1 MDVARVRQRKGINSF
16 ATADFLRIFCGWNL
30 IAQYFLFFR
39 WHVLRYLTR
48 HPLLA
53 TLNVVSVA
61 LGIALFV
68 AIQISNHS
76 ANRAFEASVDVV
88 AGKAQL
94 EVSAPAGNLKDGLF
108 PTVAQQQGIAAA
120 TPVVRGLVTLPD
132 FPGEYLDLLGIDI
145 FTNEPFRT
153 FDLTDFQTQQFDIQK
168 WLRGPRMVAVSE
180 ELASQHQ
187 LHAGDRIKVQVNG
200 KTTDLTISYLLRT
213 RDTGG
218 NDDAHFAAMD
228 IGWAQEFLARG
239 STLHSILL
247 RLIPGRDPEKIVAEL
262 RQKLPPDVRV
272 AAPAQRGREVEK
284 MLAGFQLNLE
294 AMSLVSLLVGMFLIY
309 NTVEASVIR
318 RRHEIGILRSL
329 GATRGEVRCLF
340 LGEAVALGTI
350 GIALGLA
357 GGYLLARGL
366 VGTVAE
372 TISSL
377 YVLLSVRELSVG
389 PWIWTSAILLGLFSV
404 VAAAWFPARSAATL
418 DPIETLHHSARIKQS
433 VCLSRRWIVAG
444 SSSLFLAVVLS
455 LLALRTGPPWLG
467 FGSAFFVLAGFSAMA
482 PLLTAGFSRVTAASI
497 HQQIKVRLAAQ
508 NLGRTVLRNA
518 VTIASL
524 AAAVAMTVGVAVM
537 IFSFR
542 RTVEDWINQTLVA
555 DLFIGPAANEV
566 VGPTSFVAPSVIDYL
581 EKNPA
586 IESVDT
592 YRAVEVPFGKQ
603 TIALAVVRGNSRR
616 TLRFIK
622 GSNETIMN
630 QFYNTQSVLISE
642 SFARRFHLAEGE
654 TLRLSAP
661 EGLVTFSIA
670 GIFFDYTRDQGT
682 VFLSAKNFQKSW
694 HDDRINSLA
703 LYLRPGADADAVLK
717 DFRKRFNTQGEFSIY
732 ANRQL
737 RTRIFQIFDQT
748 FAVTYVLRTIA
759 VLVAVVGIFLG
770 LTTLVAERS
779 RELGIMR
786 AIGAS
791 ARQIRQILLWES
803 GMIGALSSVLGIAA
817 GLCLAVVL
825 TGVINRAFFGWTIQL
840 AFPWL
845 SLAWTPVWIM
855 AAAIVAGWIPAWR
868 AGRLNIAEE
877 MRSE

>member
-1 MDVARVRQRKGINSF
+1 M
-16 ATADFLRIFCGWNL
+16 T
-30 IAQYFLFFR
+30 AQYLLLFR
-39 WHVLRYLTR
+39 WHVLRYLAR

-53 TLNVVSVA
+53 CLNVISVA
-61 LGIALFV
+61 LGIALYV
-68 AIQISNHS
+68 AIQIANHS

-94 EVSAPAGNLKDGLF
+94 EVTAPAGNLPDELF
-108 PTVAQQQGIAAA
+108 PTIAHQPGIAAA
-120 TPVVRGLVTLPD
+120 TPLVRGLVTLPD

-145 FTNEPFRT
+145 LTNESFRT
-153 FDLTDFQTQQFDIQK
+153 FDLTDFQTQQFDIQG
-168 WLRGPRMVAVSE
+168 WLLGPRTVAVSE
-180 ELASQHQ
+180 ELASRHQ
-187 LHAGDRIKVQVNG
+187 LHAGDQIGVQVNG
-200 KTTDLTISYLLRT
+200 KTTGLTIAYLLRT
-213 RDTGG
+213 RGTGA
-218 NDDAHFAAMD
+218 NLNAQFAAMD

-239 STLHSILL
+239 NTLDSISL
-247 RLIPGRDPEKIVAEL
+247 RLTPGIDPEKIIAEL
-262 RQKLPPDVRV
+262 RQKLPSDTVV

-284 MLAGFQLNLE
+284 MLAGFQLNLQ

-309 NTVEASVIR
+309 NTVEASVVR

-340 LGEAVALGTI
+340 LGEAVVLGAI

-357 GGYLLARGL
+357 GGYLLARAL

-377 YVLLSVRELSVG
+377 YVLLRVRELNTS
-389 PWIWTSAILLGLFSV
+389 PWIWVSAVLLGLVSI
-404 VAAAWFPARSAATL
+404 VAAAWFPTRAAAVL
-418 DPIETLHHSARIKQS
+418 SPVETLHHSTRIQQATR
-433 VCLSRRWIVAG
+433 LSRGWIVAG
-444 SSSLFLAVVLS
+444 SASLLLS
-455 LLALRTGPPWLG
+455 ALLSILALRTGPAWLG
-467 FGSAFFVLAGFSAMA
+467 FGSAFFVLAGFSATA
-482 PLLTAGFSRVTAASI
+482 PLLTAGFSRIVTASI
-497 HQQIKVRLAAQ
+497 RQHIKVLLAAQ
-508 NLGRTVLRNA
+508 NLGRAVLRNA

-524 AAAVAMTVGVAVM
+524 ATAVAMTVGVAVM

-555 DLFIGPAANEV
+555 DLFIGPAANEI
-566 VGPTSFVAPSVIDYL
+566 VGPTSFVAPSIIDYL

-586 IESVDT
+586 IEAVDT
-592 YRAVEVPFGKQ
+592 YRAVEVPFRNQ

-616 TLRFIK
+616 TLRFIN
-622 GSNETIMN
+622 GNSETIMGR
-630 QFYNTQSVLISE
+630 FYDSQCVLISE

-654 TLRLSAP
+654 TLQLPTP
-661 EGLVTFSIA
+661 EGPVTFSI
-670 GIFFDYTRDQGT
+670 GGVFFDYTRDQGT
-682 VFLSAKNFQKSW
+682 VFLSAKNFRRFW
-694 HDDRINSLA
+694 HDDRVNSLA
-703 LYLRPGADADAVLK
+703 LYLKKDANAEAVAEK
-717 DFRKRFNTQGEFSIY
+717 FRERFSAKGEFSIY

-737 RTRIFQIFDQT
+737 RTRIFEIFDQT

-791 ARQIRQILLWES
+791 ARQIRHILLWES
-803 GMIGALSSVLGIAA
+803 GMIGALSSALGIVA

-845 SLAWTPVWIM
+845 SLAWTPVWII
-855 AAAIVAGWIPAWR
+855 AAAVVAGWIPAWR